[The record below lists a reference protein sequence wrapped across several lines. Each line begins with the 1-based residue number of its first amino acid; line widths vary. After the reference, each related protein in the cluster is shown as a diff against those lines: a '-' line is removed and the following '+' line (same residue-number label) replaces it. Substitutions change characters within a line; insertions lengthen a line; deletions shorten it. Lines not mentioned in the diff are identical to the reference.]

1 MALKKKSYKIKSGDT
16 LSQIAKR
23 MGMSLK
29 TLKQANPK
37 IENVNKIRVGQTIT
51 IPSLANLKGSKDPYK
66 GMTAKQ
72 MADMDVK
79 NKDMARQRRVSRDVG
94 TRGMD
99 TAKSKPKKKA
109 MPLPKS
115 KPKTEIAKKK
125 RVSDRLAAFGKKAD
139 EKTKTTKKMAMPKS
153 KPKTKAKPK
162 KELTEVQKKS
172 RAFFSKLGKEL
183 MRKGPKSRTS

>member
-79 NKDMARQRRVSRDVG
+79 NKDMARQKRVSRDVG

-99 TAKSKPKKKA
+99 TAKSKPKSKA
-109 MPLPKS
+109 MALPKPKPKKKPTPVSKSTGSSLSKEAIAKAKARKNAKPLPKS
-115 KPKTEIAKKK
+115 KP
-125 RVSDRLAAFGKKAD
+125 
-139 EKTKTTKKMAMPKS
+139 
-153 KPKTKAKPK
+153 KAKPK

-183 MRKGPKSRTS
+183 MRKGPKNRKA